1 MAEPSLEFLGKQIE
15 RLQVEMRH
23 ARAEIAALRNRVDA
37 NEVRIEEV
45 VLMLNELREYMEA
58 RFAALDAAIDA
69 RFRQVHETMA
79 NNLQVLL
86 AAIEARK

>member
-1 MAEPSLEFLGKQIE
+1 MAEPSLEFFGKQIE

-45 VLMLNELREYMEA
+45 VLMLTELREYIEA
-58 RFAALDAAIDA
+58 RFAAIDA
-69 RFRQVHETMA
+69 RFAQVHETMA
-79 NNLQVLL
+79 SNFQILL
-86 AAIEARK
+86 AAVKENK

>member
-15 RLQVEMRH
+15 HLQVEMRH

-45 VLMLNELREYMEA
+45 VLMLNELRAYIEA
-58 RFAALDAAIDA
+58 RFAAMEKAMDA
-69 RFRQVHETMA
+69 RFAQVHETMA
-79 NNLQVLL
+79 ANLQVVL
-86 AAIEARK
+86 AAIKDK